1 MTSLTTPPTMG
12 ILHATETTFSRE
24 IGSNLRLV
32 ARKPIDG
39 FAMCRILIV
48 EALVGPQGLVIAFV
62 FFLESLL
69 LALAVEVAP

>member
-1 MTSLTTPPTMG
+1 
-12 ILHATETTFSRE
+12 
-24 IGSNLRLV
+24 
-32 ARKPIDG
+32 
-39 FAMCRILIV
+39 MCRILIV